1 MQLIPEKLKPY
12 VSVNNIKSSFK
23 EVISGVP
30 QESIVGPIQY
40 QFQPL

>member
-1 MQLIPEKLKPY
+1 MQLILEKLKPY

-40 QFQPL
+40 QFQSL